1 MIREIGASENQQLP
15 FSSATAFGDLV
26 FVSGQ
31 GGLSPE
37 TGEVVGQDL
46 ESQTVQTMENI
57 RLILAKAD
65 LTLQHI
71 VKMNVY
77 LKDRS
82 HYKQFNELYQRYF
95 HAPYPSRTLV
105 YCDLN
110 YDLLVEIDAI
120 AVVSRGEAD
129 ERRDNRL

>member
-1 MIREIGASENQQLP
+1 MIREIGASENPSLP

-37 TGEVVGQDL
+37 TGEIAGQDL
-46 ESQTVQTMENI
+46 ESQTVQTLENI

-71 VKMNVY
+71 VKVNVY

-82 HYKQFNELYQRYF
+82 HYKEFNEVYRRYF
-95 HAPYPSRTLV
+95 RSPYPSRTLV

-120 AVVSRGEAD
+120 AVVNREEGD
-129 ERRDNRL
+129 ERRDDRL